1 MSFWTWPKI
10 FRGTTPSD
18 LEIYTDGSF
27 KQGRGSWAFVMV
39 RDGVVLSEASGS
51 ENKTNSLRMEM
62 RAVIEA
68 LSTLPENSTVTVYCD
83 CRPVLDLFVNGAQ
96 VTPTKPNL
104 DLVNQLLLLNKKQS
118 VDWRWIKAHS
128 GKLHNERCD
137 ELCVQARS

>member
-1 MSFWTWPKI
+1 M
-10 FRGTTPSD
+10 FRRTTPGN

-27 KQGRGSWAFVMV
+27 KQGRGSWAYVML
-39 RDGVVLSEASGS
+39 RDGVVISEASGA
-51 ENKTNSLRMEM
+51 ETKTNSLRMEM

-68 LSTLPENSTVTVYCD
+68 LSALSENSALTVYCD
-83 CRPVLDLFVNGAQ
+83 CRPVLELFLSGAQ
-96 VTPTKPNL
+96 VTAAKPNL
-104 DLVNQLLLLNKKQS
+104 DLVNQLLLLNQKHT